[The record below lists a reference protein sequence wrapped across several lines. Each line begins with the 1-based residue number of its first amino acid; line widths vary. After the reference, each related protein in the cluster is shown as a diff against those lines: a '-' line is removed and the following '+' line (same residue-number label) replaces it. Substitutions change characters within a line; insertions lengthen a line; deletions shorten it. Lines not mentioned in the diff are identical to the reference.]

1 MERIYTSLLC
11 PLQIH
16 FGQTFCLYMGIFAM
30 NKYSVLLRG
39 ENFEL
44 KGRDGNI
51 ENLGFYT
58 TKIVKASSHDEAES
72 KAIELIKQDKRFIS
86 SISSSK
92 KEPTIHLELISRA
105 SFWEKTGGS
114 GYTFWPMN
122 SVDDE

>member
-1 MERIYTSLLC
+1 
-11 PLQIH
+11 
-16 FGQTFCLYMGIFAM
+16 M

-44 KGRDGNI
+44 MDRDGNLEI
-51 ENLGFYT
+51 LGFYT
-58 TKIVKASSHDEAES
+58 TKIVTASSQDEAES

-92 KEPTIHLELISRA
+92 KEPTIHLELISKA

-114 GYTFWPMN
+114 GYTFWSMDTI
-122 SVDDE
+122 DDE